1 MLIKNK
7 VWRSLSQ
14 KEKFELLLLHANLNV
29 VGKQVIQRVKQWQ
42 KNKSYQPNKW
52 RRTHQ
57 RR

>member
-29 VGKQVIQRVKQWQ
+29 IGEQVVQAQ
-42 KNKSYQPNKW
+42 KNKSNA
-52 RRTHQ
+52 Q
-57 RR
+57 RKA